1 MLNRERE
8 SQSKGFA
15 DFLSSKQVQQKCT
28 SCCQPCRLSERI
40 VSKGQSDQ
48 KAGYSDVPAYW
59 YLFGSFAQSKS
70 LRAYLI

>member
-1 MLNRERE
+1 MLNLERE

-15 DFLSSKQVQQKCT
+15 DFLSFEQALQKCT

-40 VSKGQSDQ
+40 VSKEQSDQ
-48 KAGYSDVPAYW
+48 KADYSDVLAYW
-59 YLFGSFAQSKS
+59 CLFGSFAQSKS